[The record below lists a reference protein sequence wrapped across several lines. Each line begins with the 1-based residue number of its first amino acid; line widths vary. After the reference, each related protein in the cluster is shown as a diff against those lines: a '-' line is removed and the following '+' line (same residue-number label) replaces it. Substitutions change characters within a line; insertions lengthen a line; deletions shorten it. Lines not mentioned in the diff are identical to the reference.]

1 VDILN
6 VDAITTAPSVRNVVR
21 DEEDEGMRNVRKAR
35 RSLLSGL
42 GIAAVGVAFGSRP
55 LAAQTASGGRFSG
68 QRAISRTGGWMQSLE
83 NIEPSST
90 PRHRRVRGEA
100 LLYAN
105 NLYEANKSG
114 YTLPEAD
121 IVVVACMR
129 HFATPF
135 AYNDAIWKKYG
146 KNFSTMIEF
155 MDPKTKQAPST
166 NVLNSAAYGMALS
179 NFGNTIDS
187 VVKRGTRFA
196 VCDMATHFFAME
208 LATATKGN
216 ADAIY
221 KELVANTI
229 PNSHMVAAGVVA
241 VNRRRSTGSRCWV
254 RCSPKRFL
262 RVSSSRAVSVS
273 ENRPGKPLKRRLCPT
288 STACFGWRCARTRP
302 RGC

>member
-1 VDILN
+1 MSN
-6 VDAITTAPSVRNVVR
+6 A
-21 DEEDEGMRNVRKAR
+21 RKER

-42 GIAAVGVAFGSRP
+42 GAVAVGAAFGSRP
-55 LAAQTASGGRFSG
+55 VSAQTAGGGRF
-68 QRAISRTGGWMQSLE
+68 QPARHQQDGWLDAVAGKHR
-83 NIEPSST
+83 IFIDAST
-90 PRHRRVRGEA
+90 ARGAGEA
-100 LLYAN
+100 MLYSN

-114 YTLPEAD
+114 YTLPESD

-146 KNFSTMIEF
+146 KNLSMMIEF
-155 MDPKTKQAPST
+155 VDPKTKQAPSM
-166 NVLNSAAYGMALS
+166 NVLNSSAYGMALS

-196 VCDMATHFFAME
+196 VCDMATHFFASE

-216 ADAIY
+216 ADAVY

-241 VNRRRSTGSRCWV
+241 VNRAQEYGFTLLGT
-254 RCSPKRFL
+254 L
-262 RVSSSRAVSVS
+262 
-273 ENRPGKPLKRRLCPT
+273 
-288 STACFGWRCARTRP
+288 
-302 RGC
+302 